1 MLVPGM
7 SKRVH
12 EVFESTVKQHAQEPA
27 FRRKKGA
34 GWETITWAQ
43 HADITRRLAKG
54 FLRLGLEP
62 GRGVSI
68 IGFNCHEWVAAD
80 LAAILAGG
88 VPAGIYT
95 TNSKEQ
101 VRYIA
106 HHSESQIAVVEDP
119 DQALKFLQVR
129 DQLPHL
135 RAIVQMHG
143 TPVDERV
150 LSFEHVLK
158 LGDQVADADLAKRTD
173 AQRVDDMATLI
184 YTSGTTGDPK
194 AVMITHENLTWTAES
209 LSAALAFSSADVL
222 VSYLPLSHIAEQMLT
237 IHGPMRV
244 GAVVGFAE
252 SLEKLPEALVAVRP
266 TIFLGVPRVWEKIQA
281 KLQGGVAQA
290 SPVKKKL
297 FAWASRTG
305 LRAGYAAQDGTRK
318 PTLEPLADRLVFSK
332 LRQRLG
338 LDRARVCV
346 TSAAPIS
353 KPTLEFFLGLG
364 ISLLEVY
371 GMSECTGPA
380 TYSPPDNYRT
390 GKAGIVIPG
399 AELKIA
405 EDGEVCMRGKH
416 VFRGYLKDPEAT
428 RAAIDDEGWLH
439 SGDIGTIDAQGFLQ
453 ITDRK
458 KDLLITAGGE
468 NIAPQV
474 IEGLLKGI
482 PGVAHAVVLGDR
494 QKYLAALLTL
504 DPERVPELAKTLGSP
519 ARSVSQAATCPLF
532 RSHMAAAIEATNQ
545 SLARVQ
551 TIKKFEILPTEFGIP
566 GGELTPTMK
575 LRRKVIGEKYKKEIA
590 ALYDGV

>member
-1 MLVPGM
+1 
-7 SKRVH
+7 
-12 EVFESTVKQHAQEPA
+12 
-27 FRRKKGA
+27 
-34 GWETITWAQ
+34 
-43 HADITRRLAKG
+43 
-54 FLRLGLEP
+54 
-62 GRGVSI
+62 
-68 IGFNCHEWVAAD
+68 
-80 LAAILAGG
+80 
-88 VPAGIYT
+88 
-95 TNSKEQ
+95 
-101 VRYIA
+101 
-106 HHSESQIAVVEDP
+106 
-119 DQALKFLQVR
+119 
-129 DQLPHL
+129 
-135 RAIVQMHG
+135 
-143 TPVDERV
+143 
-150 LSFEHVLK
+150 
-158 LGDQVADADLAKRTD
+158 
-173 AQRVDDMATLI
+173 
-184 YTSGTTGDPK
+184 
-194 AVMITHENLTWTAES
+194 
-209 LSAALAFSSADVL
+209 
-222 VSYLPLSHIAEQMLT
+222 
-237 IHGPMRV
+237 
-244 GAVVGFAE
+244 
-252 SLEKLPEALVAVRP
+252 
-266 TIFLGVPRVWEKIQA
+266 
-281 KLQGGVAQA
+281 
-290 SPVKKKL
+290 
-297 FAWASRTG
+297 
-305 LRAGYAAQDGTRK
+305 
-318 PTLEPLADRLVFSK
+318 
-332 LRQRLG
+332 
-338 LDRARVCV
+338 
-346 TSAAPIS
+346 
-353 KPTLEFFLGLG
+353 LGLG
-364 ISLLEVY
+364 IPLLEVY

>member
-1 MLVPGM
+1 M

-12 EVFESTVKQHAQEPA
+12 EVFESTVKRHAAEPA

-34 GWETITWAQ
+34 GWETITWAE
-43 HADITRRLAKG
+43 HDEITRKLAKG

-62 GRGVSI
+62 GRGVAI
-68 IGFNCHEWVAAD
+68 IGYNCHEWVAAD
-80 LAAILAGG
+80 LAAIFAGG

-95 TNSKEQ
+95 TSTKEQ
-101 VRYIA
+101 VRYIT
-106 HHSESQIAVVEDP
+106 HHSEAQIAVAEDAE
-119 DQALKFLQVR
+119 QALKFLQVR
-129 DQLPHL
+129 DELPNL

-143 TPVDERV
+143 TPTDERV
-150 LSFEHVLK
+150 LSFEHVQK
-158 LGDQVADADLAKRTD
+158 LGAQVPDAELTKRMD
-173 AQRVDDMATLI
+173 AQRLGDMATLI
-184 YTSGTTGDPK
+184 YTSGTTGEPK

-209 LSAALAFSSADVL
+209 LATALSFSSAEVSL
-222 VSYLPLSHIAEQMLT
+222 SYLPLSHIAEQMLT
-237 IHGPMRV
+237 IHGPMRA
-244 GAVVGFAE
+244 GSVVGFAE
-252 SLEKLPEALVAVRP
+252 SLEKLPEALVAIRP
-266 TIFLGVPRVWEKIQA
+266 TVFLGVPRVWEKIQA

-290 SPVKKKL
+290 TPVKKKL
-297 FAWASRTG
+297 FAWATRTG
-305 LRAGYAAQDGTRK
+305 LRAGYAAQNGARK
-318 PTLEPLADRLVFSK
+318 PALEPLADRLVFSK
-332 LRQRLG
+332 LRLRLG
-338 LDRARVCV
+338 LDRARICV

-353 KPTLEFFLGLG
+353 KPTLEFFLSIG
-364 ISLLEVY
+364 IPLLEVY
-371 GMSECTGPA
+371 GMSECSGPA

-428 RAAIDDEGWLH
+428 RAALDDEGWLH

-482 PGVAHAVVLGDR
+482 AGVAHAVVLGDR

-504 DPERVPELAKTLGSP
+504 DPERVTELAKSLGSP
-519 ARSVSQAATCPLF
+519 ARSVEQAATCPHF
-532 RSHMAAAIEATNQ
+532 RQHLAAAVETTNQ

-551 TIKKFEILPTEFGIP
+551 TIKKFEILPAEFGIA

-575 LRRKVIGEKYKKEIA
+575 LRRKVIAEKYKKEIA
-590 ALYDGV
+590 SLYDGV